1 MREIYGRCS
10 RPLEVGEVEEGDV
23 GAAARLA
30 QPAWLGPGLGV
41 GLGVAAAVKVRGQGP
56 GQG

>member
-1 MREIYGRCS
+1 M
-10 RPLEVGEVEEGDV
+10 EVGEVEEGDV

-30 QPAWLGPGLGV
+30 QPAWLGPGLGI